1 MSTSQLAKS
10 SLSNMS
16 ILLTGGSGKTAPRVA
31 ALLAA
36 DKRPFLLGSRQGPG
50 AGLNGHPTVKFD
62 MSDESTWTKPFENT
76 QIKAVYMM
84 EPRISQPWVPMNKFV
99 DLAKERGVKRFVLCA
114 GNSATLGQDGMGRV
128 WEHFLESGVD
138 FCVLRPSWFM
148 ENLIEPGL
156 AYTIGKMNKIFT
168 ATQDGQIPFISADDI
183 AEVAYH
189 ALTDEKSYNCDF
201 RILGPENLTYDQIAE
216 TLSKVLG
223 RKIDHVKLDKAGR
236 IDGLVKAGLSEYF
249 AGFLTNLELKASEN
263 FEKGTS
269 DAVEKVT
276 GHPPQSFE
284 KFAEVNKAVWSS
296 N

>member
-1 MSTSQLAKS
+1 
-10 SLSNMS
+10 MS

-36 DKRPFLLGSRQGPG
+36 DKKPFLLGSRQGPG
-50 AGLNGHPTVKFD
+50 AGSNGHLTVKFD

-76 QIKAVYMM
+76 QTKAVYMM
-84 EPRISQPWVPMNKFV
+84 EPRISEPWAPMNKFV
-99 DLAKERGVKRFVLCA
+99 DFAKKQGVNRFVLCA
-114 GNSATLGQDGMGRV
+114 GTSAAIGKDGMGRV
-128 WEHFLESGVD
+128 WEHLIKSGVD
-138 FCVLRPSWFM
+138 YCVLRPSWFM

-156 AYTIGKMNKIFT
+156 AFTIGKLNKIFT
-168 ATQDGQIPFISADDI
+168 ASQDGKIPFISADDI

-189 ALTDEKSYNCDF
+189 ALTDEKSYNCDL

-216 TLSKVLG
+216 TLSEVLG
-223 RKIDHVKLDKAGR
+223 RKIEHVKLDEAGR
-236 IDGLVKAGLSEYF
+236 IDGLVQAGLSDYF
-249 AGFLTNLELKASEN
+249 ARFLTRLEVLASQD

-269 DAVEKVT
+269 DAVERVT

-284 KFAEVNKAVWSS
+284 KFAEENKAAWSS

>member
-1 MSTSQLAKS
+1 
-10 SLSNMS
+10 MS

-36 DKRPFLLGSRQGPG
+36 DKRPYLLGSRQGPS
-50 AGLNGHPTVKFD
+50 AGSDGHPTVKFD
-62 MSDESTWTKPFENT
+62 MSDESTWTKPFEST

-84 EPRISQPWVPMNKFV
+84 EPRISEPWVPMNKFV
-99 DLAKERGVKRFVLCA
+99 DLAKKQGVNRFVLCA
-114 GNSATLGQDGMGRV
+114 GNSATIGKDGMGRV
-128 WEHFLESGVD
+128 WEHLIKSGVD
-138 FCVLRPSWFM
+138 YCVLRPSWFM

-156 AYTIGKMNKIFT
+156 AFTIGKLNKIFT
-168 ATQDGQIPFISADDI
+168 AAQDGKIPFISADDI

-189 ALTDEKSYNCDF
+189 ALTDEKSYNSDL

-223 RKIDHVKLDKAGR
+223 RKIEHVKLDEAGR
-236 IDGLVKAGLSEYF
+236 IDILVQAGLSEYF
-249 AGFLTNLELKASEN
+249 ARFLTRLEVMASQD

-269 DAVEKVT
+269 NDVERVT

-284 KFAEVNKAVWSS
+284 KFAEENKAIWSS